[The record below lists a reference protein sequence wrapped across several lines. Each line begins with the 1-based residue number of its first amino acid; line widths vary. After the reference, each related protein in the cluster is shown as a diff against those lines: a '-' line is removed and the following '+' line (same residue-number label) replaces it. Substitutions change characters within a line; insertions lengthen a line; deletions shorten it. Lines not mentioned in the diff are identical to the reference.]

1 MAEKMSKTRR
11 DIITIAALGLVFITL
26 PLFFQRLH
34 SDEVIF
40 WEVAKNIASGAGP
53 ISETH
58 EGTFFILHMPLPFLI
73 SAFFLM
79 ISEHIFMARAVA
91 SIFTTGCAVFIYLA
105 ASKRFDRSEALISA
119 LFFLFS
125 FQMLRYGGRFYLD
138 QFGAMFFVAAIYF
151 VFLKRYATAGL
162 LALLAIISREYW
174 AAVYPFLALYVLR
187 QGDGVRGAVRF
198 IFPGAVAIVL
208 FLILLISTGIG
219 ADLAGEMYRSA
230 IAKNIR
236 ASFTAHPAGEVVAKL
251 GRAWAEFLI
260 LNLILAAGL
269 AVAAWKNR
277 SLLLL
282 IIPQIILTSLAHGFM
297 VDGGVTQ
304 YPIGL
309 LATIAIFSGTGIKRL
324 SAVFFNQRHFISV
337 GLVVLFMQ
345 FAAFNMIATTVSLH
359 GNFSIYGLGYS
370 DDRKVIEI
378 LRREAR
384 GEYIHGIWGAFVE
397 DRKRWDW
404 TDYLI
409 QDAIDKD
416 PDWLVTYENYIEVNP
431 DKKLKSI
438 CDVYRIGPYVMVHS
452 LHATPLNEV
461 VRQRGF
467 DRWALRKG

>member
-1 MAEKMSKTRR
+1 MSKTRR
-11 DIITIAALGLVFITL
+11 DIITITALGLVFITL
-26 PLFFQRLH
+26 PVFFQRLH

-40 WEVAKNIASGAGP
+40 WEVAKNIATGAGP

-73 SAFFLM
+73 NAFFLM

-91 SIFTTGCAVFIYLA
+91 SFFTTGCAVFIYLA
-105 ASKRFDRSEALISA
+105 ASKRFERDEALISA

-125 FQMLRYGGRFYLD
+125 FQILRYGGRFYLD
-138 QFGAMFFVAAIYF
+138 QFGAMFFVASIYS
-151 VFLKRYATAGL
+151 VFLRRYATAGL
-162 LALLAIISREYW
+162 LAILAMISREYW

-187 QGDGVRGAVRF
+187 QGDGVRGAARF
-198 IFPGAVAIVL
+198 VMPGAIAIVF
-208 FLILLISTGIG
+208 FLILLITTGIG
-219 ADLAGEMYRSA
+219 ADIAEEMYRSA

-236 ASFTAHPAGEVVAKL
+236 ASFTAHPAGEVAAKL

-260 LNLILAAGL
+260 LNLILAAGFC
-269 AVAAWKNR
+269 VAAWKNR

-282 IIPQIILTSLAHGFM
+282 IVPQIILTSLAHGFI

-309 LATIAIFSGTGIKRL
+309 LATISIFSGTGIKRL
-324 SAVFFNQRHFISV
+324 SGVLIEQGRFVKAGLAVV
-337 GLVVLFMQ
+337 FMQ
-345 FAAFNMIATTVSLH
+345 FVAFNIFATAVSLH

-370 DDRKVIEI
+370 DDKTVIEI

-416 PDWLVTYENYIEVNP
+416 PDWLVTYENYIDVNP
-431 DKKLKSI
+431 AKKLESI
-438 CDVYRIGPYVMVHS
+438 CDVYRIGPYVMIHS
-452 LHATPLNEV
+452 LHAIPLNEV
-461 VRQRGF
+461 IRQRGF
-467 DRWALRKG
+467 NRWAFRKG